1 MKKLTLSQQFDR
13 QFNRIMKA
21 ATDIGIAHHVQ
32 IQKPKHVTSQH
43 VQRLQKVTPKILRQV
58 AEEIN
63 RPTPTKV
70 AEELTSHRK
79 IVGTLDQHTFNP
91 LARRIAAAKAA
102 QVRVANEA
110 AMSPEQREAL
120 RKKRAERFE
129 KSMANVDRSEA
140 AKKAAQ
146 TRKEQGTDVFSNL
159 TPEQRAEAQA
169 KSAETRKERQE
180 AEYYAKQADIVR
192 ANFEDYMNKISQG
205 KSIVN
210 DWIYEGQNV
219 GVDYAGTYT
228 AEWHQENANQV
239 IAYFMSLMSALEN
252 QPLFQQM
259 MINVVDNQDRLYE
272 IIKYIFYDSDCDQA
286 QLDIN
291 MNEINHILFPNDT
304 GKIW

>member
-70 AEELTSHRK
+70 AEELTSHSK
-79 IVGTLDQHTFNP
+79 IVGTLDQRTYNP
-91 LARRIAAAKAA
+91 LARRMAAAKAA

-120 RKKRAERFE
+120 RQKRAERFA
-129 KSMANVDRSEA
+129 KNQANVDRSEA
-140 AKKAAQ
+140 ARKAAQ
-146 TRKEQGTDVFSNL
+146 TRKEQGTDVFTNL
-159 TPEQRAEAQA
+159 TPEQREKAAA
-169 KSAETRKERQE
+169 TREQKRE
-180 AEYYAKQADIVR
+180 AEYFAKQADIVR

-219 GVDYAGTYT
+219 GMEYAGTYT

-239 IAYFMSLMSALEN
+239 IAYFMSLMSALED

-291 MNEINHILFPNDT
+291 MNEIHHILFPNDT